1 MGIYCLIS
9 YLGFP
14 LFSILWDILWELN
27 GDKSP
32 NYSIDEKVQQ
42 MAVCWAIAPVTVGMM
57 LFGSPFLIIG
67 AIFRGLSIGLY
78 KTYDK
83 ILNYVEEKCH

>member
-1 MGIYCLIS
+1 MGMFCLIS

-14 LFSILWDILWELN
+14 LFSILWDILWLLN
-27 GDKSP
+27 GVEAP
-32 NYSIDEKVQQ
+32 YYPRDEKVQQ

-67 AIFRGLSIGLY
+67 VIFRGLSICLY
-78 KTYDK
+78 RTYDK
-83 ILNYVEEKCH
+83 VLSYVEKKC